1 MYSSHGASSGRC
13 ATRGPTSCRPSSRA
27 RAQARRATRR
37 TFAALL
43 WSERGSPSRPL
54 PRRGVCRG
62 GQSDWPIQTSAAN
75 ACTDDTANHYIAVSS
90 AIGVRWLIIARA
102 VATAASELFGSV
114 DRDGAIRQYQYGTY
128 VSIQDEVLR
137 SLRTWPGYS
146 GTSFVRTSVR
156 TSAVRVTR
164 DEVSHT
170 RAVSYCYADCCGAFR
185 GKVKRRFACNYPRA
199 WQLRSKDGAAL
210 L

>member
-1 MYSSHGASSGRC
+1 MLHA
-13 ATRGPTSCRPSSRA
+13 GPPPA
-27 RAQARRATRR
+27 AQAPARGRRHGVPPAEPYSQRSGAR
-37 TFAALL
+37 EAARLAHCL
-43 WSERGSPSRPL
+43 GAAR
-54 PRRGVCRG
+54 CRG

-102 VATAASELFGSV
+102 V
-114 DRDGAIRQYQYGTY
+114 GAMHDFRGAFWFRRSGRGNTPIRHVPGTQ

-156 TSAVRVTR
+156 TSAVRMTR

-199 WQLRSKDGAAL
+199 WQLRSKVRAAL